1 MKILIVGDGT
11 QGKFIA
17 QTLAKAEN
25 EVTIIDSD
33 IKVEELLTF
42 AQHEEVDID
51 VVVGDGCEY
60 EILEKAECSKSDVVL
75 ACTGDD
81 EDNLVISLLAKQ
93 EFGVPR
99 VLARVNHPNNEW
111 LFNDHWGVD
120 RAVSGSHILTSLV
133 EEEITS
139 DHIVGLLSF
148 DDGKVKLVETKLS
161 QTSALVGKQISEI
174 ELPRECS
181 VVAILREGHVVFSR
195 HDTVLSGGD
204 EVILLTKTE
213 VSDEINEIFEAVV

>member
-1 MKILIVGDGT
+1 MKILIVGSGT

-25 EVTIIDSD
+25 DVTIIDSD

-42 AQHEEVDID
+42 AQHEDVDIN
-51 VVVGDGCEY
+51 VIVGDGCEY
-60 EILEKAECSKSDVVL
+60 EVLENAQCSKCDVVL

-139 DHIVGLLSF
+139 DHIVDLLSF
-148 DDGKVKLVETKLS
+148 DDGKVKIIETKLS
-161 QTSALVGKQISEI
+161 NTSSVIGKQISEI
-174 ELPRECS
+174 ELPNECS
-181 VVAILREGHVVFSR
+181 IVAILREGHVKFSR
-195 HDTVLSGGD
+195 QDSVLSAGD

-213 VSDEINEIFEAVV
+213 VSDEITAIFESN